1 MVKKT
6 RIRKQRGGGGGSG
19 LILVFDLDET
29 IVNTGKLLKFN
40 PSILQLLTIVTPL
53 RGSKIDAIFLLTNNS
68 GEVYINKINKGLARI
83 TDYDA
88 DTYFDYVMSYNH
100 KSRIKD
106 FDGYPIKSLEDV
118 KFMMKAIGKS
128 DENLLERTF
137 FFDDQ
142 EHVIQQEMI
151 DGGVADHYIQITPS
165 LLARKKMKLTMSQ
178 FYQHLNFL
186 EVENERIVKPERLD
200 VQANYIS
207 SRCSTSA
214 TTT

>member
-151 DGGVADHYIQITPS
+151 DGGVADHYIQITPEFTGKEEDETNYES
-165 LLARKKMKLTMSQ
+165 VLSALEFFRGGKRKNRKTRK
-178 FYQHLNFL
+178 
-186 EVENERIVKPERLD
+186 VRR
-200 VQANYIS
+200 S
-207 SRCSTSA
+207 S
-214 TTT
+214 